1 MRVGKTITKGV
12 GRRRAVPWVLLGL
25 WVAALALV
33 GPFAGKLGQVQH
45 DRATDYLPMRQPAR
59 PRWPGYRTRCP
70 GARAPR
76 WCSCITGT
84 AG

>member
-45 DRATDYLPMRQPAR
+45 DRATDYLPAGAGSAAR
-59 PRWPGYRTRCP
+59 VI
-70 GARAPR
+70 
-76 WCSCITGT
+76 CS
-84 AG
+84 ALASS